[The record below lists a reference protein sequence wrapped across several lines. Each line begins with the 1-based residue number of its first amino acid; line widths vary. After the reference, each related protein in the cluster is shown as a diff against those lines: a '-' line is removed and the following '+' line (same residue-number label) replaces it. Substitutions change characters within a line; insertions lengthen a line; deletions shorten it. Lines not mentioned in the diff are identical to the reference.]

1 MNRDDLELFTAILEE
16 KNLAKAA
23 EQLYLST
30 STAGARLRAMEQEL
44 GFELFERKKG
54 MRVALPTG
62 KCQAFIPIASQM
74 LALFQDCDRLSRSFE
89 TPSLTIATVDSF
101 LEYNLTPF
109 YQFLI
114 DQGLF
119 SLDIKCYPA
128 DMIDSLVIKK
138 QADIGFALYHATS
151 PHLTVT
157 PVMSDHMV
165 LIVPESSP
173 LMGSSLSPGDLNPEK
188 ELFVGSRYNSNIGWG
203 PEFMAWHNRFMGTEA
218 TPMLTATSISILTG
232 FLNARDYWS
241 IVPMTT
247 ARGLRRQYPIRILT
261 LDPAPPK
268 RVLYLLTHKS
278 PSQISRERIETFQ
291 GYLADC
297 LAKMEKENQHAL

>member
-30 STAGARLRAMEQEL
+30 STAGARLRTMEQEL

-54 MRVALPTG
+54 MRVALPTV

-151 PHLTVT
+151 PHLIVT
-157 PVMSDHMV
+157 PVMSDDMV

-173 LMGSSLSPGDLNPEK
+173 FLGNVLHPGNLNPEK

-203 PEFMAWHNRFMGTEA
+203 PEFMHWHNRFIGTES

-278 PSQISRERIETFQ
+278 PSQISRERIQKFR